1 MSKKPN
7 QSRID
12 VLTTKRDQAAKRL
25 EVCAKRF
32 RSNASGP
39 MADICEDEMDE
50 AFEALTLAGQD
61 LRQERDGYRYTHPR
75 GCGHPSHVNCIC
87 YGAKPA
93 LVS

>member
-12 VLTTKRDQAAKRL
+12 TLTTKRDQAAKRL

-39 MADICEDEMDE
+39 MSDIYEDDMDL

-75 GCGHPSHVNCIC
+75 GCGHPNHVNCIC
-87 YGAKPA
+87 GNANPVA
-93 LVS
+93 PS